1 MRCRCRHS
9 LWQER
14 SESEERSIG
23 SAPDRLSAR
32 RIGDCKRNAHTPS
45 LGRDRDAPCVERL
58 DLVVRVDT
66 RLLTAEANGA
76 VW

>member
-1 MRCRCRHS
+1 MRRRCRHS

-32 RIGDCKRNAHTPS
+32 RIGDRQRNAHTSS
-45 LGRDRDAPCVERL
+45 LGRDRDGPCVERL
-58 DLVVRVDT
+58 SLVVRVDA
-66 RLLTAEANGA
+66 RLLPGEANSAG
-76 VW
+76 W